1 MANYAYLRVS
11 THTQDVENQK
21 LSVLDYCNS
30 QGIASIEFVED
41 TTSGRRSWRD
51 REIGRLL
58 ETADA
63 GDVLVAAEVSRLA
76 RSTLQVLELL
86 QAATE
91 RGVTVHIAKNRMV
104 LDQSLPATI
113 KGIRQIGAI
122 LHAKAVSA
130 TVVKPVGF
138 ATGNG

>member
-1 MANYAYLRVS
+1 MNGYGPIPCYCCGRRASTTSPNDRFAEPVANYAYLRVS

-30 QGIASIEFVED
+30 QGIAPIEFVED

-76 RSTLQVLELL
+76 RSTLGARPIVAGHDNRNDPWARGADRAGIYLGQD
-86 QAATE
+86 E
-91 RGVTVHIAKNRMV
+91 RGA
-104 LDQSLPATI
+104 
-113 KGIRQIGAI
+113 
-122 LHAKAVSA
+122 
-130 TVVKPVGF
+130 
-138 ATGNG
+138 

>member
-91 RGVTVHIAKNRMV
+91 RGVTVHIAKNWMV
-104 LDQSLPATI
+104 LDQRRCRP
-113 KGIRQIGAI
+113 R
-122 LHAKAVSA
+122 
-130 TVVKPVGF
+130 
-138 ATGNG
+138 